1 MDARFIYSNYAQW
14 KVSISTNLIDILLWT
29 WLGKK
34 KKHTHTE
41 GEFTSQ
47 LILTKKKK
55 GFVDLSI
62 FHFLL

>member
-1 MDARFIYSNYAQW
+1 MDARFIYSNYALW

-34 KKHTHTE
+34 THTHTE
-41 GEFTSQ
+41 GDFTSQ

-55 GFVDLSI
+55 VLWI
-62 FHFLL
+62 